1 MKFPIALQLYSVRDL
16 LEKDLEGGLKQVKE
30 LGYDGVELAGLY
42 DHTAAEVKEILDRV
56 GIQAVS
62 AHVPFTDMLE
72 DPEGVLSDYAM
83 LGCRYVAI
91 PYVSDEYRPGHEGFK
106 DLIEGAKVLG
116 EAARKKGMTLLY
128 HNHDFEFALID
139 GEYALDVL
147 YREVPAS
154 LLETELDICW
164 VNISGEDPAS
174 YIRKYAGRAP
184 VVHLKDFMLKGDK
197 PEQMYQLLGK
207 EEKQNARNEGNFE
220 FRPVGSGLQDIP
232 SVLAAS
238 ADAGAEWVVV
248 EQDAPSMG
256 KTSMECAK
264 LSIDYLRTL

>member
-1 MKFPIALQLYSVRDL
+1 M
-16 LEKDLEGGLKQVKE
+16 
-30 LGYDGVELAGLY
+30 
-42 DHTAAEVKEILDRV
+42 
-56 GIQAVS
+56 
-62 AHVPFTDMLE
+62 
-72 DPEGVLSDYAM
+72 
-83 LGCRYVAI
+83 
-91 PYVSDEYRPGHEGFK
+91 
-106 DLIEGAKVLG
+106 IEGAKVLG
-116 EAARKKGMTLLY
+116 EAAKKKGMTLLY

-164 VNISGEDPAS
+164 VNISGEDPAA

-220 FRPVGSGLQDIP
+220 FRPVGLGLQDIP
-232 SVLAAS
+232 SVLDAS